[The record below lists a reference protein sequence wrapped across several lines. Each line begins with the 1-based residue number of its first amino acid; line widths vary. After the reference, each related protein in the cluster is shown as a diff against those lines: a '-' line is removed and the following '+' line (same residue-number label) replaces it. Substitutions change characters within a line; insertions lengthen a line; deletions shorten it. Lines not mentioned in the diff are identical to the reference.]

1 MYSTRK
7 LILRDQNVNITYF
20 TSDDIVLSDGEN
32 SYFKPRMM
40 RELLKILMRVIF
52 FSQKKWNVGLFLCP

>member
-52 FSQKKWNVGLFLCP
+52 FSQKK